1 MNYLTFLRKL
11 KEFLDKLIAQPV
23 ERPKISLLIPFQTD
37 DPQRRRVFRWL
48 LKYWQS
54 ELPDAEIVIGHS
66 RSKRPFSKTE
76 ALNNAADKATG
87 KVLVILDA
95 DAYIS
100 GAIIERCAD
109 RILEE
114 LENHL
119 WYVPYRKLWRLTE
132 EVTEEIIESDPAD
145 PLRVPDPPPLEWID
159 GDWQLHSY
167 GHRYGAMIMIFPRQA
182 LNVIGCF
189 DERFRGWGGEDVA
202 FLRAMD
208 TLWGKHKTTNN
219 SIFHLWHP
227 KIGHNFTNRQW
238 KGQQGPQPNQKLA
251 NAYHK
256 ATRRPKAMRH
266 LVDEGCRAR
275 QRHGRLARLV
285 FKPSQKIKKGANKHA

>member
-1 MNYLTFLRKL
+1 L
-11 KEFLDKLIAQPV
+11 KEFLLRV
-23 ERPKISLLIPFQTD
+23 EHVRQPKISLLIPFQTD

-48 LKYWQS
+48 LKYWQN

-100 GAIIERCAD
+100 GEIIERCAD

-114 LENHL
+114 LDNHL
-119 WYVPYRKLWRLTE
+119 WYVPYRKLWRLTKE
-132 EVTEEIIESDPAD
+132 YTDEIVESDPTD
-145 PLRVPDPPPLEWID
+145 PPRVPDPPPPEIID
-159 GDWQLHSY
+159 GDWQLHTY
-167 GHRYGAMIMIFPRQA
+167 GHRYGAMLMIFPRQA
-182 LNVIGCF
+182 LDVIGCF
-189 DERFRGWGGEDVA
+189 DERFKGWGGEDVA
-202 FLRAMD
+202 LLRALD
-208 TLWGKHKTTNN
+208 TLYGKHKTTKN

-227 KIGHNFTNRQW
+227 KIGNNFIDRVW
-238 KGQQGPQPNQKLA
+238 KGQTRKQANQKLA
-251 NAYHK
+251 NAYHR
-256 ATRRPKAMRH
+256 ATRRPRAMRL

-275 QRHGRLARLV
+275 QRHGRLAKLI
-285 FKPSQKIKKGANKHA
+285 FKPSKKVKGGKKK